1 MKSIGLLSGIGRL
14 PVEVAKAARAMGIDV
29 YAVGLVDGVEEDLK
43 NVATDFKSINVAQ
56 LGSIIDYLKGKE
68 VTDVVMIGK
77 VTKEILFS
85 GQHELPDARMIALL
99 SSLKDR
105 SDDTMMLAFVAELA
119 KEGITTFDQ
128 TMLLK
133 MIMPKKGVLTKR
145 QPTER
150 ENLDME
156 FGFKMAKALG
166 GLDIGQ
172 TVVVKDKA
180 VMALE
185 AIEGTDACILRGGK
199 LACGNAVVAKVAKPA
214 QDNRFDMP
222 AVGVKT
228 IESMIEVKASG
239 LVIEAGRTLIVD
251 REKVLSLADENAI
264 TIVAME
270 YGRTR
275 RYIIKCY
282 HRVFFCLIKA
292 GGLYV

>member
-251 REKVLSLADENAI
+251 REKVLSYGIIDGKRVLKMQYILIEDIATKEEN
-264 TIVAME
+264 
-270 YGRTR
+270 
-275 RYIIKCY
+275 
-282 HRVFFCLIKA
+282 
-292 GGLYV
+292 

>member
-185 AIEGTDACILRGGK
+185 AIEGTDKCILRGGE
-199 LACGNAVVAKVAKPA
+199 LGRGEAVVVKTEKPN
-214 QDNRFDMP
+214 QDVRFDVP
-222 AVGVKT
+222 AVGIKTLMSMIDSGCNVLAVEAEKT
-228 IESMIEVKASG
+228 IFVQQKDVLDMANRHNIIICA
-239 LVIEAGRTLIVD
+239 VD
-251 REKVLSLADENAI
+251 QAFVDARKEL
-264 TIVAME
+264 
-270 YGRTR
+270 
-275 RYIIKCY
+275 
-282 HRVFFCLIKA
+282 
-292 GGLYV
+292 

>member
-133 MIMPKKGVLTKR
+133 MIMPKKR
-145 QPTER
+145 
-150 ENLDME
+150 
-156 FGFKMAKALG
+156 
-166 GLDIGQ
+166 
-172 TVVVKDKA
+172 
-180 VMALE
+180 
-185 AIEGTDACILRGGK
+185 CI
-199 LACGNAVVAKVAKPA
+199 
-214 QDNRFDMP
+214 D
-222 AVGVKT
+222 
-228 IESMIEVKASG
+228 
-239 LVIEAGRTLIVD
+239 
-251 REKVLSLADENAI
+251 
-264 TIVAME
+264 
-270 YGRTR
+270 
-275 RYIIKCY
+275 
-282 HRVFFCLIKA
+282 
-292 GGLYV
+292 

>member
-156 FGFKMAKALG
+156 FGFKMAKQESTLKRWSKKPDE
-166 GLDIGQ
+166 LYMQLLHFI
-172 TVVVKDKA
+172 A
-180 VMALE
+180 VE
-185 AIEGTDACILRGGK
+185 IYK
-199 LACGNAVVAKVAKPA
+199 
-214 QDNRFDMP
+214 
-222 AVGVKT
+222 
-228 IESMIEVKASG
+228 
-239 LVIEAGRTLIVD
+239 
-251 REKVLSLADENAI
+251 
-264 TIVAME
+264 
-270 YGRTR
+270 
-275 RYIIKCY
+275 
-282 HRVFFCLIKA
+282 
-292 GGLYV
+292 

>member
-145 QPTER
+145 QPTEG

-264 TIVAME
+264 TIVAM
-270 YGRTR
+270 
-275 RYIIKCY
+275 
-282 HRVFFCLIKA
+282 
-292 GGLYV
+292 

>member
-1 MKSIGLLSGIGRL
+1 MKSIGLLSGVGRL
-14 PVEVAKAARAMGIDV
+14 PVEVAKVARGMGVEV
-29 YAVGLVDGVEEDLK
+29 YAVGLVNGVEADLK
-43 NVATDFKSINVAQ
+43 EFATDYKDINVAQ
-56 LGSIIDYLKGKE
+56 LDSIINYLKEHK
-68 VTDVVMIGK
+68 VTEVVMIGK

-85 GQHELPDARMIALL
+85 GQHALPDARMIALL
-99 SSLKDR
+99 ASLKDR
-105 SDDTMMLAFVAELA
+105 SDDTMMLAFVNELA
-119 KEGITTFDQ
+119 KEGIKTFDQ

-133 MIMPKKGVLTKR
+133 MIMPAPGVLTKR
-145 QPTER
+145 QPTEC
-150 ENLDME
+150 EKADME

-222 AVGVKT
+222 SIGLKT
-228 IESMIEVKASG
+228 LETMLEVNASA

-251 REKVLSLADENAI
+251 RQKVLSLADEHNI
-264 TIVAME
+264 SIVAM
-270 YGRTR
+270 
-275 RYIIKCY
+275 
-282 HRVFFCLIKA
+282 
-292 GGLYV
+292 

>member
-43 NVATDFKSINVAQ
+43 NVATDFKFINVAQ

-156 FGFKMAKALG
+156 FGFKMAKAL
-166 GLDIGQ
+166 
-172 TVVVKDKA
+172 VA
-180 VMALE
+180 W
-185 AIEGTDACILRGGK
+185 ILVR
-199 LACGNAVVAKVAKPA
+199 L
-214 QDNRFDMP
+214 
-222 AVGVKT
+222 
-228 IESMIEVKASG
+228 
-239 LVIEAGRTLIVD
+239 
-251 REKVLSLADENAI
+251 
-264 TIVAME
+264 
-270 YGRTR
+270 
-275 RYIIKCY
+275 
-282 HRVFFCLIKA
+282 
-292 GGLYV
+292 

>member
-1 MKSIGLLSGIGRL
+1 MKSIGLLSGVGRL
-14 PVEVAKAARAMGIDV
+14 PVEVAKVARGMGIAV
-29 YAVGLVDGVEEDLK
+29 YAVGLVDGVEADLK
-43 NVATDFKSINVAQ
+43 KVAADYKDINVAQ
-56 LGSIIDYLKGKE
+56 LDSIISYLKE
-68 VTDVVMIGK
+68 HNITEVVMIGK

-85 GQHELPDARMIALL
+85 GQHAIPDARMIALL

-105 SDDTMMLAFVAELA
+105 SDDTMMLAFVQELA
-119 KEGITTFDQ
+119 KEGIKTFDQ

-133 MIMPKKGVLTKR
+133 MIMPAPGVLSKR
-145 QPTER
+145 QPSDR
-150 ENLDME
+150 EKGDMK

-172 TVVVKDKA
+172 TVVVKNKA

-222 AVGVKT
+222 SIGLKT
-228 IESMIEVKASG
+228 VETMLEVNASA

-251 REKVLSLADENAI
+251 REKVLALADENNI
-264 TIVAME
+264 TIVAM
-270 YGRTR
+270 
-275 RYIIKCY
+275 
-282 HRVFFCLIKA
+282 
-292 GGLYV
+292 

>member
-264 TIVAME
+264 TIVAIFHDDRLLFQRLSE
-270 YGRTR
+270 PSP
-275 RYIIKCY
+275 
-282 HRVFFCLIKA
+282 FQA
-292 GGLYV
+292 GEQSGCR

>member
-43 NVATDFKSINVAQ
+43 NVATDFKFINVAQ

-156 FGFKMAKALG
+156 FGFKMALERKTGAR
-166 GLDIGQ
+166 GLRSIMES
-172 TVVVKDKA
+172 
-180 VMALE
+180 VMMDTMYE
-185 AIEGTDACILRGGK
+185 IPSD
-199 LACGNAVVAKVAKPA
+199 
-214 QDNRFDMP
+214 D
-222 AVGVKT
+222 T
-228 IESMIEVKASG
+228 IEECVVTKA
-239 LVIEAGRTLIVD
+239 AVD
-251 REKVLSLADENAI
+251 GESEPLTIHDESL
-264 TIVAME
+264 
-270 YGRTR
+270 
-275 RYIIKCY
+275 K
-282 HRVFFCLIKA
+282 KA
-292 GGLYV
+292 K

>member
-185 AIEGTDACILRGGK
+185 ALHPS
-199 LACGNAVVAKVAKPA
+199 VP
-214 QDNRFDMP
+214 
-222 AVGVKT
+222 
-228 IESMIEVKASG
+228 
-239 LVIEAGRTLIVD
+239 
-251 REKVLSLADENAI
+251 VLHLS
-264 TIVAME
+264 V
-270 YGRTR
+270 
-275 RYIIKCY
+275 
-282 HRVFFCLIKA
+282 
-292 GGLYV
+292 

>member
-150 ENLDME
+150 EN
-156 FGFKMAKALG
+156 
-166 GLDIGQ
+166 
-172 TVVVKDKA
+172 
-180 VMALE
+180 
-185 AIEGTDACILRGGK
+185 IEGTDACILRGGK

-264 TIVAME
+264 TIVAM
-270 YGRTR
+270 
-275 RYIIKCY
+275 
-282 HRVFFCLIKA
+282 
-292 GGLYV
+292 